1 MTALE
6 RIDWAALD
14 GDGLRARSLTQDWLR
29 TVPVVAEVPA
39 PDAST
44 DPADASLAAA
54 LGELMADRLGQ
65 PPPPW
70 AVSIGGVAEAVYLVR
85 AAERMPRLRA
95 ACEAESPLP
104 LRRRQFFAPA
114 NYLDAV

>member
-6 RIDWAALD
+6 RIARAALD
-14 GDGLRARSLTQDWLR
+14 GDGLQARSLLQDWLR
-29 TVPVVAEVPA
+29 TAPVVAEVPP

-44 DPADASLAAA
+44 DPAAASLTAA
-54 LGELMADRLGQ
+54 LSELMADRLGQ

-70 AVSIGGVAEAVYLVR
+70 ARSIGGVAEPVYLVR
-85 AAERMPRLRA
+85 ATERMPRLRA